1 MKKELVII
9 TTALI
14 WGIVSIAC
22 SVALKG
28 TGAFQHIQLILGE
41 GALVSLFVVAAAGV
55 REKS

>member
-41 GALVSLFVVAAAGV
+41 GALVSLFVVTVGM
-55 REKS
+55 RKKS